1 MNFTKTAKTHKE
13 QIELLKERGL
23 NITNTAFA
31 EKTLSNI
38 SYYRLRAYWLTFENA
53 PNDLVNHSFKPNVSF
68 EQIINTYEFDRKLR
82 HIVFKAIERIEI
94 ALRTKLIY
102 HITLNTKDIIWYS
115 KQDNYKSIN
124 HCESFKNIFIHE
136 YNNSHEIFIKHYK
149 NKYTSPELPPAWM
162 ALEILSFGQ
171 LSLLFKNVNLT
182 SSKKEIGSY
191 FGVHY
196 KLLESWF
203 EALSYIRNVCAHHGR
218 LWNKKIPKP
227 PIYPNRIN
235 IDWLEIEPSE
245 DKKNRLY
252 VILAIIDLLLYNID
266 KNNEFRKELFS
277 LIDQNLEIPLHY
289 IGFPVDWRS
298 DSFWQVNE

>member
-1 MNFTKTAKTHKE
+1 MNFTKTAKTYKE

-23 NITNTAFA
+23 NIRNVEFA

-68 EQIINTYEFDRKLR
+68 EQIINTYEFDRHLR
-82 HIVFKAIERIEI
+82 HIVFKAIEKIEI

-102 HITLNTKDIIWYS
+102 HITLNTKDNIWYS
-115 KQDNYKSIN
+115 KQDNYKSNN
-124 HCESFKNIFIHE
+124 HCEAFKNIFLQE
-136 YNNSHEIFIKHYK
+136 YKNSHEIFIKHYK
-149 NKYTSPELPPAWM
+149 NKYTSPILPPAWM

-196 KLLESWF
+196 TLLESWF
-203 EALSYIRNVCAHHGR
+203 EALSYIRNVCAHHSR
-218 LWNKKIPKP
+218 LWNKKNPKP

-235 IDWLEIEPSE
+235 NKWLEIEPSD

-252 VILAIIDLLLYNID
+252 VILAIIDLLLNNID
-266 KNNEFRKELFS
+266 NNNDFRKELFS
-277 LIDQNLEIPLHY
+277 LIDNNLEIPLHY

-298 DSFWQVNE
+298 DSFWEIS